1 MTRFEW
7 LQATSKE
14 EAADCIANLLNWSI
28 SEACAYYNQMPPYWA
43 YLTKEDILEILD
55 RPVEKDVIAE

>member
-14 EAADCIANLLNWSI
+14 EVADCLANLLNWFV
-28 SEACAYYNQMPPYWA
+28 SEACANYNQMPPYWSRM
-43 YLTKEDILEILD
+43 TREDILEILD
-55 RPVEKDVIAE
+55 RTIEKDVIAE